1 MPSWELKKL
10 FSTVTLTVAN
20 NFFNLK
26 KIFNRWSGVPSAVLP
41 MCCVLRYLSA
51 IMRSVVAVGCQI
63 LRNQRKSIEIR
74 TKYRRWQ
81 EILRNSIQS
90 QKHDDDGTQHKT

>member
-1 MPSWELKKL
+1 M
-10 FSTVTLTVAN
+10 
-20 NFFNLK
+20 
-26 KIFNRWSGVPSAVLP
+26 PSAVLP

-51 IMRSVVAVGCQI
+51 IMRSVAAVGCQI

-90 QKHDDDGTQHKT
+90 RKHDDDGTQHKTKETNGQPKEIRRICKESLEIAENQMIFLTKICF